1 VETVVKKAEV
11 AETESVKVEDMA
23 GWEKLSPSEKKVVRT
38 EAEAAD
44 QAFLAQHQ
52 TRIAIGQ
59 HLQRIQS
66 VLEPKRLFLAFL
78 EGFCR
83 KHDIS
88 QRTAYRYVDD
98 YKGVAD
104 RVPEQVL
111 NDAVKNGV
119 ELAGR
124 AAKKALSTAPPV
136 AATATRKE
144 SEEWLDTVA
153 QKRKEARVD
162 AASRSMTPKD
172 SILAIV
178 KMYNSQLKQLGTDKS
193 KRRFLEETVGAL
205 MTITGIGNVTSF
217 YPVALPEGFHTETAP
232 KRRGRPPKAAAKAA
246 SAVA

>member
-1 VETVVKKAEV
+1 VGTVVKKAEV
-11 AETESVKVEDMA
+11 IETESVKVEDMA
-23 GWEKLSPSEKKVVRT
+23 GWEKLSPSEKKVVRAET
-38 EAEAAD
+38 EAAD
-44 QAFLAQHQ
+44 QAFLAHNQ
-52 TRIAIGQ
+52 TRIATGQ
-59 HLQRIQS
+59 HLARIQS

-88 QRTAYRYVDD
+88 QRTGYRYIDD
-98 YKGVAD
+98 FKAVAE

-136 AATATRKE
+136 SASATRKE
-144 SEEWLDTVA
+144 SEEWLETVA

-162 AASRSMTPKD
+162 AANQTMTPKE

-178 KMYNSQLKQLGTDKS
+178 KVYNSQFKQLGTDRT

-205 MTITGIGNVTSF
+205 MTITGLGSATTF
-217 YPVALPEGFHTETAP
+217 YPVAVPEGWNTEGTG
-232 KRRGRPPKAAAKAA
+232 KRRGRTPKSATTARA
-246 SAVA
+246 AVA